1 VPVYSTGV
9 PKKPEKLESCLAQ
22 KGQPTRQVTMLEE
35 IEKALNFSRKKP
47 RMMSEETGQRKKKG

>member
-1 VPVYSTGV
+1 VSVYSTGV

-47 RMMSEETGQRKKKG
+47 RMMS